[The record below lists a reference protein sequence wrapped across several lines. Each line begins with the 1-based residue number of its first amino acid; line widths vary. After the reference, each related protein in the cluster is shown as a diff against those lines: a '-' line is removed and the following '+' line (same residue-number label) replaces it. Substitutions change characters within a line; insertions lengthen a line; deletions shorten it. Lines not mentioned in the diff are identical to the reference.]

1 MMTNEQTVG
10 LQETRLASS
19 RRLDFTQSS
28 GNAKEDHGV
37 VRRSGLQLPLRF
49 SLCRVLTR
57 RQGKPPKYPRRVCT
71 VSLPT
76 SGRSQRSWHRHKKN
90 SL

>member
-1 MMTNEQTVG
+1 MSKEQTVG
-10 LQETRLASS
+10 LQETRLATS

-49 SLCRVLTR
+49 SRCRVLT
-57 RQGKPPKYPRRVCT
+57 RRVCT

-76 SGRSQRSWHRHKKN
+76 SGRSQRSWHRRKKN